1 MNIKPTLQNLA
12 TREELNPRM
21 TAPPQQVIDAAWG
34 EESESRLDAFREGKL
49 TARSFD
55 NVINDMN
62 AGSRADRASE

>member
-1 MNIKPTLQNLA
+1 
-12 TREELNPRM
+12 M

-34 EESESRLDAFREGKL
+34 EESESRLDAFHEGKL

-62 AGSRADRASE
+62 AGSRAGRASK